1 MQTPQGWYNALRV
14 VKKNIWMFLLLLIQN
29 CAIWLMA
36 ENRFVLSFTYTKL
49 ILFLLPCNLF
59 VCGSFEL
66 YPNGKF
72 TKKKLRDVRI
82 FQVFTWAPFRLW
94 WLMSLPT
101 YKNIDIRYINKMFF
115 FAMPGYI
122 LQLMGCYLADLVDY
136 GSKSWILGCMSE
148 YMSVRCA
155 SHLGKDARPCWKLKQ
170 KMFENR
176 NMKNRFWLFLDILD
190 MQELLARVY
199 LHVLVSPETRTCRYI
214 LAGHPDMFLTIFV
227 LHTYWA
233 IHSRTIQTEAD
244 MWEPLAETY
253 LHVSNP
259 KNKWKPNF
267 WK

>member
-1 MQTPQGWYNALRV
+1 MYKCINVYICIYIYKGKLLGTRVGYWELDLGIYGCYYSGDCYIPKRNNQSVGWFWLLLCRLHRVGTALRV

-115 FAMPGYI
+115 LLCQAISYNWWAVT
-122 LQLMGCYLADLVDY
+122 LQI
-136 GSKSWILGCMSE
+136 W
-148 YMSVRCA
+148 
-155 SHLGKDARPCWKLKQ
+155 
-170 KMFENR
+170 
-176 NMKNRFWLFLDILD
+176 
-190 MQELLARVY
+190 
-199 LHVLVSPETRTCRYI
+199 
-214 LAGHPDMFLTIFV
+214 
-227 LHTYWA
+227 
-233 IHSRTIQTEAD
+233 
-244 MWEPLAETY
+244 
-253 LHVSNP
+253 
-259 KNKWKPNF
+259 
-267 WK
+267 

>member
-1 MQTPQGWYNALRV
+1 MEIATSQKEIINPLGDFGCCYADSTGLVLHCAWI
-14 VKKNIWMFLLLLIQN
+14 KKIWLFLLLLIQN

-101 YKNIDIRYINKMFF
+101 YKNIDIRYINKMIF

-155 SHLGKDARPCWKLKQ
+155 SHLGKDARPC
-170 KMFENR
+170 
-176 NMKNRFWLFLDILD
+176 
-190 MQELLARVY
+190 
-199 LHVLVSPETRTCRYI
+199 
-214 LAGHPDMFLTIFV
+214 
-227 LHTYWA
+227 
-233 IHSRTIQTEAD
+233 
-244 MWEPLAETY
+244 
-253 LHVSNP
+253 
-259 KNKWKPNF
+259 
-267 WK
+267 